1 MRAVLL
7 ARLPNIL
14 KMELQECSM
23 AEICVLRLGHRR
35 LRDQRITTHVFLVA
49 RALGAT
55 EGVLSG
61 EEDESVI
68 SGIARVSDLWG
79 GGFRVKYEANW
90 RKFVRERKADGW
102 KVAHLTMYGE
112 DFEPAAKKFAK
123 GNGKCIA
130 IVGAGKVP
138 REAYELA
145 DANLS
150 VTTQPHSEVAALAL
164 FLDRCF
170 SGKEMGKKFG
180 GKLRIVPNACGKVV
194 LRGES
199 D

>member
-1 MRAVLL
+1 
-7 ARLPNIL
+7 
-14 KMELQECSM
+14 M

-55 EGVLSG
+55 EGVLAG
-61 EEDESVI
+61 EEDESVV

-79 GGFRVKYEANW
+79 GGFSVRYEQNW
-90 RKFVRERKADGW
+90 RKFVRERKKDGW

-112 DFEPAAKKFAK
+112 DFEPAAKKL
-123 GNGKCIA
+123 GRGKCIV

-170 SGKEMGKKFG
+170 SGKGIDLKFG

-194 LRGES
+194 LRGETN
-199 D
+199 

>member
-1 MRAVLL
+1 M
-7 ARLPNIL
+7 
-14 KMELQECSM
+14 MENGSM

-49 RALGAT
+49 RALGAA
-55 EGVLSG
+55 EGVLCG
-61 EEDESVI
+61 EEDESVV
-68 SGIARVSDLWG
+68 SGIARVADLWG
-79 GGFRVKYEANW
+79 GDFRVRHEANW
-90 RKFVRERKADGW
+90 RKFVRERKAQGW

-112 DFEPAAKKFAK
+112 DFEPAAKKLGK
-123 GNGKCIA
+123 EKCIV

-145 DANLS
+145 DFNLS

-170 SGKEMGKKFG
+170 SGKEMGKVFS
-180 GKLRIVPNACGKVV
+180 GKLKIVPNKCGKVV

>member
-1 MRAVLL
+1 
-7 ARLPNIL
+7 
-14 KMELQECSM
+14 M

-61 EEDESVI
+61 ETDSSVVE
-68 SGIARVSDLWG
+68 GITRVSELWG
-79 GGFRVKYEANW
+79 GGFKVRYEQNW

-102 KVAHLTMYGE
+102 KVVHLTMYGE
-112 DFEPAAKKFAK
+112 DFEPAAKKLGK
-123 GNGKCIA
+123 GKCVVI
-130 IVGAGKVP
+130 IGAGKVP

-170 SGKEMGKKFG
+170 SGKELKKNFK
-180 GKLRIVPNACGKVV
+180 GKLWIVPNECGKVV

>member
-1 MRAVLL
+1 
-7 ARLPNIL
+7 
-14 KMELQECSM
+14 M
-23 AEICVLRLGHRR
+23 AEVCVLRLGHRQM
-35 LRDQRITTHVFLVA
+35 RDQRITTHVFLVA

-61 EEDESVI
+61 DLDESVVN
-68 SGIARVSDLWG
+68 GIARVSEVWG
-79 GGFRVKYEANW
+79 GPFKVRYEANW
-90 RKFVRERKADGW
+90 RKFVRDRKKEGW

-112 DFEPAAKKFAK
+112 DFEPAAKKFGK
-123 GNGKCIA
+123 GSGKCIV

-164 FLDRCF
+164 FLDRYF
-170 SGKEMGKKFG
+170 SGKELGKKFS
-180 GKLRIVPNACGKVV
+180 GKLKIVPNACGKVV

>member
-1 MRAVLL
+1 
-7 ARLPNIL
+7 
-14 KMELQECSM
+14 M
-23 AEICVLRLGHRR
+23 AKICVLRLGHRR

-49 RALGAT
+49 RALGAS

-61 EEDESVI
+61 EEDDSVVK
-68 SGIARVSDLWG
+68 GIARVASLWG
-79 GGFRVKYEANW
+79 GNFSVRYEKDW
-90 RKFVRERKADGW
+90 KKFVRERKTAGW
-102 KVAHLTMYGE
+102 KVAHLTMYGL
-112 DFEPAAKKFAK
+112 DFEPAARKMAR
-123 GNGKCIA
+123 GKCIV

-145 DANLS
+145 DVNLS

-170 SGKEMGKKFG
+170 GGKEVGRVFG
-180 GKLRIVPNACGKVV
+180 GRLRVVPNACGKVV